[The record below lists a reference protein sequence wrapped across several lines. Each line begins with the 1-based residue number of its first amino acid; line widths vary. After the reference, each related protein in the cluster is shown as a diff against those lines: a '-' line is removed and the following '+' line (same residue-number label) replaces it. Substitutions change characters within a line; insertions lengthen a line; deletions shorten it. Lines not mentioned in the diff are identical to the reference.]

1 MSGPKTRFSI
11 AKPGTLKCNYCG
23 RLLKTFSVYI
33 GCASPECL
41 KDEVKHCVD
50 CFSVGAHLLPHLPN
64 HPYTVVPFNEE
75 DPEIYEAGWTV
86 KEEIALLNSIS
97 NHGLHKWRS
106 VARAVPRKTPKSCED
121 HFNLLNRILKTP
133 AEKEKSE
140 DEVASGKF
148 MQ

>member
-1 MSGPKTRFSI
+1 VVSVHQTNEKS
-11 AKPGTLKCNYCG
+11 CQG
-23 RLLKTFSVYI
+23 RRRV
-33 GCASPECL
+33 
-41 KDEVKHCVD
+41 
-50 CFSVGAHLLPHLPN
+50 
-64 HPYTVVPFNEE
+64 
-75 DPEIYEAGWTV
+75 WTV